1 MFPERHFACT
11 LSKPVRKNR
20 DAFLENKDKMHEGEY
35 VEEFSS

>member
-1 MFPERHFACT
+1 MFPERNFACK